1 MRVRGASALLLKAF
15 AQLRDDLA
23 RGLACALDLFRRE
36 GDCADDGVAAAAVAL
51 AYRGDIVA
59 ARARA
64 EGVRADGDFRSEG
77 AARDR
82 DRVGR
87 LRAHVVGD
95 ELVEAFYPFVNE
107 VEVDDAALVSG
118 LAPNGLYRFEVA
130 RKQWP
135 EAALHFFARRDFV
148 ERARDEFAY
157 DALDEVVFGDVL
169 DDLHQLERR
178 LSKLDGLRRRLVER
192 AVNRVRPTDERAE
205 RRVLE
210 AEALGRDARDE
221 LCARLGRGVPEFFS
235 RSVGAEVGL
244 VFGTEEGR
252 LVMVE
257 PPREALARAVLEV
270 NDGVLVAVEHRV
282 VEERAGCVQQ
292 RRVGHRG
299 VALEAR
305 EVEAREDCGG
315 GHAVE
320 AVAVIEQAKSHP
332 VHVGRKILL
341 DGSGT

>member
-15 AQLRDDLA
+15 AQLRDYRA
-23 RGLACALDLFRRE
+23 CGLACALDLFRRE
-36 GDCADDGVAAAAVAL
+36 GDRADDGVAAAAVAL
-51 AYRGDIVA
+51 ADRGDVVA

-64 EGVRADGDFRSEG
+64 EGVRADGDFRAEG

-87 LRAHVVGD
+87 LRAHVVRD
-95 ELVEAFYPFVNE
+95 ELVEAFYPLVNE

-118 LAPNGLYRFEVA
+118 LAPDGLDRLKVA
-130 RKQWP
+130 REEWA
-135 EAALHFFARRDFV
+135 EASLHLFARRHFV

-210 AEALGRDARDE
+210 AEVLDGGARDE
-221 LCARLGRGVPEFFS
+221 LGAGLARGVPEFFP
-235 RSVGAEVGL
+235 RSVGAEVRL
-244 VFGTEEGR
+244 VFGAEEGG
-252 LVMVE
+252 LVVVE

-282 VEERAGCVQQ
+282 VEERARRVQE

-299 VALEAR
+299 VPVNAR
-305 EVEAREDCGG
+305 EVEAREDCG
-315 GHAVE
+315 
-320 AVAVIEQAKSHP
+320 
-332 VHVGRKILL
+332 
-341 DGSGT
+341 